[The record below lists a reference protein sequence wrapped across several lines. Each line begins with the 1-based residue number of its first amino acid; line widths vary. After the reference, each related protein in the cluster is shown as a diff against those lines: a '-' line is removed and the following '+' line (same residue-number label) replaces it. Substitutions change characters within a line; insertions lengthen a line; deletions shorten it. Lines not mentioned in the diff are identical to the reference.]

1 MILISHR
8 GNISKKIPSMENHPD
23 YIINAIK
30 KGYNVEVDVRLYN
43 RKIYLGHDKP
53 QYPLTNR
60 LMKFSNKLWFHA
72 KNIDVLPY
80 LKKKKLIYFW
90 HQTDDVVLTSNG
102 FWWTYPGKKLLKNS
116 ICVQPKKIK
125 KNIICAGICS
135 DRIERFRND

>member
-1 MILISHR
+1 MLFTFFI
-8 GNISKKIPSMENHPD
+8 D
-23 YIINAIK
+23 
-30 KGYNVEVDVRLYN
+30 
-43 RKIYLGHDKP
+43 
-53 QYPLTNR
+53 Q
-60 LMKFSNKLWFHA
+60 HA